1 MYDVC
6 KNKPLHLFIPRRVMY
21 NRGILKSLASE
32 CGCVRVGGCVRD
44 YVSTLV
50 APKKCVLRLAVVPG
64 VLHMIYWDSV

>member
-1 MYDVC
+1 
-6 KNKPLHLFIPRRVMY
+6 MY

-32 CGCVRVGGCVRD
+32 CGCVHVGGCVRD